1 MRNGKV
7 TGPIRGGIALV
18 LLLSS
23 SLIAAAD
30 DATDTAARLR
40 QLEDREQ
47 IRQLL
52 VDYGR
57 TLDSRDFAAFAGLFA
72 ERGGQWIGG
81 FGTVTGRAEIQT
93 VMQEKIGAGTGSP
106 NFHVFTNESIT
117 LNGDQATAL
126 TKWLFVVQDSEKR
139 PSLVYL
145 GHYDDTM
152 VRENGRWLFQRRV
165 VHGDIPAQDPLAT
178 KGSTP

>member
-1 MRNGKV
+1 MRNGNV
-7 TGPIRGGIALV
+7 TSPIRVGIALV
-18 LLLSS
+18 LLLAGTV
-23 SLIAAAD
+23 IVAAD
-30 DATDTAARLR
+30 DAPDMAVRLR

-52 VDYGR
+52 IDYGR
-57 TLDSRDFAAFAGLFA
+57 TLDSRDFAAFAALFA

-117 LNGDQATAL
+117 LVGDQATAL

-145 GHYDDTM
+145 GHYDDTLI
-152 VRENGRWLFQRRV
+152 REGGRWLFQRRV
-165 VHGDIPAQDPLAT
+165 VHGDIPAQDPLASQ
-178 KGSTP
+178 GPTP